1 MDGSDVYAV
10 VYLQCIYNNEVVYK
24 YECYNDE
31 DIADYNCDN
40 DYKLIKIDYVKK
52 YTMVT

>member
-10 VYLQCIYNNEVVYK
+10 VYLQCIYNNEDVYR

-40 DYKLIKIDYVKK
+40 DYKLIKIDYVKN
-52 YTMVT
+52 